1 MPPRPKRAAAV
12 ASASASVSTP
22 TLPAAL
28 PLDGCV
34 VAFRGSFP
42 GQKQADLSEKAT
54 RLGARVPK
62 SLTKDATHL
71 ITTQSDFDEPSSKV
85 YNAKERGIHIVSIDW
100 MLHSEQS
107 NSRQQETLYSF
118 DNTATVINGGSQPAV
133 TSTPPSPIA
142 SKKRQAS
149 PTIIDSSPE
158 AKPQQKKTK
167 LSAVAKDGK
176 APVLGQEQIAKSLDV
191 QVPVDE
197 GCPLTGYEVHIDEDC
212 VIWDAA
218 LNQTNAGNNNNKFYR
233 IQILVNSAKQY
244 QTWTRWGRVGER
256 GQSGILGD
264 GSLLDAKAYF
274 EKKFKDK
281 TGLTW
286 ENRTGDPKP
295 KKYVFLEKC
304 YQPDSDD
311 DDAKPVDEAND
322 KGVETARKPPTCTLD
337 LEVQKLMELIFNQKY
352 FAAAMT
358 DLNYD
363 VDKLPLGR
371 LSKATIMRGFQAL
384 KDLSERLDSP
394 AGQYSIADL
403 SNLYYSLIP
412 HNFGR
417 NRPPV
422 ISNKATVKREIEL
435 LENLADMKEA
445 ANILKEEIG
454 GRGDLHPL
462 DRHYLGLGLEEM
474 TPLDPK
480 SMEFALLGDYLM
492 NTRGHT
498 HYANYSI
505 ETIFRIE
512 RHGEKERFIANKQSD
527 RRLLWHG
534 SRATNFGGILSQG
547 LRIAPPE
554 APATGYMFG
563 KGVYLADMS
572 SKSANYCY
580 SGISDG
586 TALLLLCEA
595 DLGAPMLELTGSD
608 YNAGEHAKAKGLSS
622 TWGKGTTGPSAWKDA
637 SCVHPSLAGIK
648 MPDTSQG
655 PPGPTGVQD
664 AHLLYNEYI
673 CYDVSQIRL
682 RYLLRVKM

>member
-1 MPPRPKRAAAV
+1 MA
-12 ASASASVSTP
+12 STP
-22 TLPAAL
+22 AVPAAP

-42 GQKQADLSEKAT
+42 GHKQADLSGQAT
-54 RLGARVPK
+54 RLGARVRK

-71 ITTQSDFDEPSSKV
+71 ITTQSGLDEPSSKV
-85 YNAKERGIHIVSIDW
+85 YDARERGIHIVSIDW
-100 MLHSEQS
+100 LLDSEES
-107 NSRQQETLYSF
+107 NSRQPETLYSF
-118 DNTATVINGGSQPAV
+118 DTNTTTATTTNDGGAGPVIAP
-133 TSTPPSPIA
+133 TPPPPTS

-149 PTIIDSSPE
+149 PSTIDSSPE
-158 AKPQQKKTK
+158 AKPQPKKTK
-167 LSAVAKDGK
+167 LDMVAEKDK
-176 APVLGQEQIAKSLDV
+176 TPALGQEQIAKSWDV
-191 QVPVDE
+191 QVPLDE
-197 GCPLTGYEVHIDEDC
+197 YCHLSGYGVHIDDDS
-212 VIWDAA
+212 VIWDAS
-218 LNQTNAGNNNNKFYR
+218 LNQTNAGHNNNKFYR
-233 IQILVNSAKQY
+233 IQLLINPANHC

-256 GQSGILGD
+256 GQSSTLGN
-264 GSLLDAKAYF
+264 GSLSDAKTQF

-286 ENRTGDPKP
+286 ENRTADPKP

-304 YQPDSDD
+304 YQPESDD
-311 DDAKPVDEAND
+311 DDVKPAGEANE
-322 KGVETARKPPTCTLD
+322 KGAEIAWKPPSCTLD

-363 VDKLPLGR
+363 VNKLPLGR
-371 LSKATIMRGFQAL
+371 LSKATIMRGFQTL
-384 KDLSERLDSP
+384 KDLSETIDNP
-394 AGQYSIADL
+394 AGRYPVEDL

-422 ISNKATVKREIEL
+422 INNQATVKREIEL
-435 LENLADMKEA
+435 LENLADMKDA
-445 ANILKEEIG
+445 TNILKAEIE
-454 GRGDLHPL
+454 GRGSSMHPL
-462 DRHYLGLGLEEM
+462 DRQYLGLGLDEM
-474 TPLDPK
+474 APLDPK
-480 SMEFALLGDYLM
+480 SVEFQLLGEYLM

-498 HYANYSI
+498 HHANYSI
-505 ETIFRIE
+505 ESIFRIE

-554 APATGYMFG
+554 APANGYMFG

-572 SKSANYCY
+572 SKSANYCC

-595 DLGAPMLELTGSD
+595 DLGTPMLELTGSD
-608 YNAGEHAKAKGLSS
+608 YNAGEHAKSQGLSS
-622 TWGKGTTGPSAWKDA
+622 TWGKGLTGPSVWKDA

-648 MPDTSQG
+648 MPDTSRG
-655 PPGPTGVQD
+655 PPGPTGVQN
-664 AHLLYNEYI
+664 AYLKYNEYI